1 MNSESLHNQ
10 ATAATQEQLQFIADM
25 LADKNYAAA
34 LAKIEQ
40 IPVAARTP
48 LLQSAYA
55 LCLAEVKQTF
65 KAAVNLCHDAIK
77 KDPKTP
83 EHYSRQGRILLLA
96 GRRKDAIWILR
107 MGLRHGR
114 HRGIID
120 TLGSLGIRRPPPLTM
135 LSRGQSVEQISGEA
149 PYQAQPEMKKPALRP
164 CPLHRWRLISA
175 QPETLQRST
184 PGLYRLQPAETGQFW
199 RLSARSPCYGDLQRD
214 KEADAEVWW
223 PDSLEAGTA
232 AALPAAERRTGC

>member
-1 MNSESLHNQ
+1 MNSESVHNQ
-10 ATAATQEQLQFIADM
+10 ATSATPEQFQLIAEM
-25 LADKNYAAA
+25 LADKDYAAA

-83 EHYSRQGRILLLA
+83 EHYFRQGRILILA

-114 HRGIID
+114 HRGIVD
-120 TLGSLGIRRPPPLTM
+120 TLGSLGIRRPPPLPM
-135 LSRGQSVEQISGEA
+135 LSRDNPFNKYLG
-149 PYQAQPEMKKPALRP
+149 KLLRK
-164 CPLHRWRLISA
+164 LNLR
-175 QPETLQRST
+175 
-184 PGLYRLQPAETGQFW
+184 
-199 RLSARSPCYGDLQRD
+199 
-214 KEADAEVWW
+214 
-223 PDSLEAGTA
+223 
-232 AALPAAERRTGC
+232 

>member
-1 MNSESLHNQ
+1 MNSESVHNQ
-10 ATAATQEQLQFIADM
+10 ATSASQEQLEFIADM
-25 LADKNYAAA
+25 LTAREYAAA

-55 LCLAEVKQTF
+55 LCLAEVKQTL

-107 MGLRHGR
+107 MGLRHGK
-114 HRGIID
+114 HRGIVE
-120 TLGSLGIRRPPPLTM
+120 TLGSLGIRRPPPLPM
-135 LSRGQSVEQISGEA
+135 LSRDNPLNKYLGKFLTKLS
-149 PYQAQPEMKKPALRP
+149 LR
-164 CPLHRWRLISA
+164 
-175 QPETLQRST
+175 
-184 PGLYRLQPAETGQFW
+184 
-199 RLSARSPCYGDLQRD
+199 
-214 KEADAEVWW
+214 
-223 PDSLEAGTA
+223 
-232 AALPAAERRTGC
+232 